1 MNKARDE
8 GVEAVRAWADGRIG
22 RERGWLE
29 TLIADFLQSLMA
41 KQHDN
46 KELEQA
52 QTDET
57 VAALGGTLQVINDLK
72 LGGMERLDRDGKE
85 LLGSMTK
92 EEQELLK
99 AYFSEGTAKG
109 DTVLLL
115 ASLLAI
121 RLRRQRQAAGA
132 EVHPRQ
138 GPRPRQRHVLAWTST
153 LIGQSQKRDL
163 QRDEH
168 LRPALEGL
176 RAHLGHR
183 RGQGHRGRQ
192 GRADGRAGQGG
203 ARRPTR
209 RRTNED
215 LDERMDSELSRHRAT
230 SGSSSASKAS
240 RPRPTRPPSTR
251 RWATSSA
258 PTRR

>member
-8 GVEAVRAWADGRIG
+8 GVETLRAWADGRIG

-121 RLRRQRQAAGA
+121 RLRRQRQPVGA

-138 GPRPRQRHVLAWTST
+138 GPRPRQRHLLAGPRRRSDSP
-153 LIGQSQKRDL
+153 QNQAFNAERH
-163 QRDEH
+163 R
-168 LRPALEGL
+168 RPALGGV

-183 RGQGHRGRQ
+183 RGQGRSRPS
-192 GRADGRAGQGG
+192 RAG
-203 ARRPTR
+203 
-209 RRTNED
+209 
-215 LDERMDSELSRHRAT
+215 
-230 SGSSSASKAS
+230 
-240 RPRPTRPPSTR
+240 
-251 RWATSSA
+251 
-258 PTRR
+258 

>member
-8 GVEAVRAWADGRIG
+8 GVETVRAWADGRIG

-85 LLGSMTK
+85 LLGSMSK

-121 RLRRQRQAAGA
+121 RLRRQRQPSAQKYVRDKVLALDNVTLLG
-132 EVHPRQ
+132 
-138 GPRPRQRHVLAWTST
+138 GPRDHREVAE
-153 LIGQSQKRDL
+153 RDL
-163 QRDEH
+163 QRRARSPTSSG
-168 LRPALEGL
+168 RP
-176 RAHLGHR
+176 
-183 RGQGHRGRQ
+183 
-192 GRADGRAGQGG
+192 
-203 ARRPTR
+203 
-209 RRTNED
+209 
-215 LDERMDSELSRHRAT
+215 SST
-230 SGSSSASKAS
+230 SG
-240 RPRPTRPPSTR
+240 
-251 RWATSSA
+251 A
-258 PTRR
+258 PTRTRPSRPSRAG